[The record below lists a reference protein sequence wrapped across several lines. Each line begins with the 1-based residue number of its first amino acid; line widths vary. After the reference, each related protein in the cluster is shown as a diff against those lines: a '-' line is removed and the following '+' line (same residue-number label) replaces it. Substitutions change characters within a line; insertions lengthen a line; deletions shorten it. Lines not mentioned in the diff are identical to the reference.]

1 MILLVWDFF
10 WFSAKK
16 VKKTGLV
23 QNKQISKFRPKAEKK
38 VLGVVFCMVFAIFR
52 VVLQRKNTETSVWN
66 RGFIFGLDPDQ
77 IWYHFWFRKH

>member
-1 MILLVWDFF
+1 MVGAPLVILLFWEIF

-23 QNKQISKFRPKAEKK
+23 QNKQIRKFRLKAEKK

-52 VVLQRKNTETSVWN
+52 VVLQRKNNETSVWTQAK
-66 RGFIFGLDPDQ
+66 FGISFLV
-77 IWYHFWFRKH
+77 